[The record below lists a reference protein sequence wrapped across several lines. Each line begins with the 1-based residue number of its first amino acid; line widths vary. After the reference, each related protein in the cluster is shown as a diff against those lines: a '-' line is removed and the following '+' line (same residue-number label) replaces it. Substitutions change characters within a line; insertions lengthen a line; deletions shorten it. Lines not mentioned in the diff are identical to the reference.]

1 MKGFLILLSI
11 AYSAQAW
18 HEVVGPLHIA
28 TRTGVVP
35 QKSAPLS
42 AEDKHATHKA
52 GAFVSFVKSVPQMN
66 PFKFANL
73 GPYPV
78 TLPEVK
84 FDGKLQLTNIV
95 VQGIKDISVS
105 GLEVRMNP
113 PRVDFNASLPH
124 ISAAAHFTVNGVLE
138 GKPLNVKGQLTANL
152 EKILAVVAA
161 GPTVA
166 QHGNT
171 KVYEVNSADA
181 VIDLS
186 KLDVVLNMDQ
196 HAEKFRTIALE
207 FVNNLSKYSLIVDD
221 VLRAVLKAISHEL
234 KQLTV
239 NEINNYLLGSAKPSL
254 HF

>member
-105 GLEVRMNP
+105 GLELKFRL
-113 PRVDFNASLPH
+113 R
-124 ISAAAHFTVNGVLE
+124 ISVTAHFTVNGVLE